1 MPAIQFNRFYR
12 YDEMTT
18 LLEAYAAEYPN
29 LIRLNSLGKS
39 YAGRDIWVV
48 TVTNFGAGPDTEKPA
63 FWVDGNIHA
72 TEVSASA
79 ACLYHLNTLV
89 TQYGKEADITRC
101 LDTRAFYICPRLNPD
116 GAEWALADHPKF
128 IRSSTRPYPFDEE
141 PVEGLIGGEDIDGDG
156 RILTMRVR
164 DPNGAWKKHPDDPR
178 LMIRRDP
185 TEIGGEYYRLLP
197 EGRIVNYDGVTIQTR
212 RPKEGLDLNRNYPME
227 WRPEAEQPGAGPF
240 PTSEPE
246 VRGMVEWFSQHN
258 NITGMVSFH
267 TYSGVLLRPYA
278 SKADEAFPTEDLWT
292 YQKIGAKGTEFTG
305 YPNISIFHEFKYH
318 PKQIIS
324 GGSDWSYEHLGM
336 FFWAVELWS
345 PMREAGLKDFKYID
359 WFREHPV
366 EDDLAMMKW
375 SDEALGGKWYVDWYP
390 YSHPEL
396 GEVELGGWDGMF
408 SFRNPPLEFLE
419 KEIAKFP
426 QWLVWQALISPKLA
440 VRQATATPIGMDTY
454 RIQVVL
460 ENTGWLPTYV
470 TKKALEKKAVRGVI
484 AEIELPANA
493 SLEVGKIRQ
502 EFGQLEGRAYKSAT
516 WNDDSTSDRMKLEWV
531 VRSSGE
537 GSVKVKVM
545 HDRAG
550 TLRIDL
556 PLKAA

>member
-1 MPAIQFNRFYR
+1 
-12 YDEMTT
+12 
-18 LLEAYAAEYPN
+18 
-29 LIRLNSLGKS
+29 
-39 YAGRDIWVV
+39 
-48 TVTNFGAGPDTEKPA
+48 
-63 FWVDGNIHA
+63 
-72 TEVSASA
+72 
-79 ACLYHLNTLV
+79 
-89 TQYGKEADITRC
+89 
-101 LDTRAFYICPRLNPD
+101 
-116 GAEWALADHPKF
+116 
-128 IRSSTRPYPFDEE
+128 
-141 PVEGLIGGEDIDGDG
+141 
-156 RILTMRVR
+156 MRVS

-185 TEIGGEYYRLLP
+185 TETGGEYFRLLP
-197 EGRIVNYDGVTIQTR
+197 EGRIADYDGVSIQTR

-258 NITGMVSFH
+258 NITGMVTFH

-292 YQKIGAKGTEFTG
+292 YQKIGAKGTEITG

-375 SDEALGGKWYVDWYP
+375 SDEVLGGKWYVDWYP
-390 YSHPEL
+390 YRHPEL

-419 KEIAKFP
+419 KEIEKFP

-440 VRQATATPIGMDTY
+440 VRQAAATPIGRDAY

-470 TKKALEKKAVRGVI
+470 TKKALEKKAVRGLI

-493 SLEVGKIRQ
+493 SLELGKARQ

-516 WNDDSTSDRMKLEWV
+516 WNDDSTSDRMKIEWV
-531 VRSSGE
+531 VRSPGE
-537 GSVKVKVM
+537 GSVRVKVM

-550 TLRIDL
+550 TVRVDI
-556 PLKAA
+556 PLKAS